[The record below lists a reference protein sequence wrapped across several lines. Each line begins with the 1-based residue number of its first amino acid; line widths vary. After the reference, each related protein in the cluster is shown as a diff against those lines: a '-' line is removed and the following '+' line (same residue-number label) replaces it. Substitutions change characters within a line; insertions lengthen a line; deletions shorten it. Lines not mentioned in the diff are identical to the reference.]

1 MKMGDSGAAV
11 TGWLYASSK
20 WKLSAKTLLGS
31 KLDLLLAP
39 DDGEL
44 Q

>member
-1 MKMGDSGAAV
+1 MVCYTPVGKGD
-11 TGWLYASSK
+11 LYAMN
-20 WKLSAKTLLGS
+20 LLGS

-39 DDGEL
+39 DGGEL